1 MSDQPAIVIDNG
13 SGMCK
18 AGFSGDDAP
27 RVVFPSIVG
36 VPKYGQAMSAGQA
49 KDVYVGE
56 EAQAK
61 RGILKLSYPIEHGI
75 ITDYESMIK
84 VWHHCMYNELRVE
97 PAGQAVLLTE
107 APMNPNTNRERM
119 VREMFETFNVQNTYI
134 SIQAVLSLYSSGRT
148 TGIVA
153 DCGDGVAHY
162 VPIYEGF
169 GLKDSILRVNLA
181 GRDLTERMAKL
192 LTERGIELTSSAE
205 KEIARDMKEKH
216 AYVALDFDQEL
227 TQFNQNSSSKEINYE
242 MPDGKIVTLGSE
254 RFRCP
259 EAIFRPEMAS
269 IEAAGMH
276 AQVNNSIQK
285 CDIDVRKD
293 LYHNIVCSGGTTL
306 YKGLPERLQK
316 EIDALVPTGGSV
328 KPKII
333 APAERKYSVWIG
345 GSILSS
351 LQTFESQWITKEE
364 FEESGPEIVHLKCR

>member
-1 MSDQPAIVIDNG
+1 MNDAAIVIDNG

-18 AGFSGDDAP
+18 AGFSGDDSP
-27 RVVFPSIVG
+27 RVAFPSIVG
-36 VPKYGQAMSAGQA
+36 VPKYGQAMSGNA
-49 KDVYVGE
+49 KEIYVGE

-75 ITDYESMIK
+75 VNDFDSMVK
-84 VWHHCMYNELRVE
+84 VWNHCMYNELRID
-97 PAGQAVLLTE
+97 PIGQSVLLTE
-107 APMNPNTNRERM
+107 APLNPKKNRERM
-119 VREMFETFNVQNTYI
+119 VSEMFETFNVQRTYI

-181 GRDLTERMAKL
+181 GRDLTERMATL
-192 LTERGIELTSSAE
+192 LTERGIDLTSSAE

-216 AYVALDFDQEL
+216 AYVALDFDQEI
-227 TQFNQNSSSKEINYE
+227 TEFNQNQASKEVNYE
-242 MPDGKIVTLGSE
+242 MPDGKVVTLGSE

-259 EAIFRPEMAS
+259 EAIFKPDLMS

-276 AQVNNSIQK
+276 SSVNNSIQK

-316 EIDALVPTGGSV
+316 EIDALTPTGGSV
-328 KPKII
+328 KPKVI

-351 LQTFESQWITKEE
+351 LQTFESSWITREE
-364 FEESGPEIVHLKCR
+364 YEESGAVIVHTKCL